1 MNANQILD
9 YIEFFKNNPR
19 PEGKVIAL
27 GGGDTSFDE
36 WYWKIIDKIDYPSD
50 DNYNRISKLFHRMI
64 SFKALEE
71 YDVKLLN
78 SITGHKTSR
87 LYSIVSKDITA
98 YCSSDSWDDLSS
110 YIVSKGKDF
119 FNEVKEN
126 PEIINQMLKDIS
138 YSESFNYCFTDFI

>member
-1 MNANQILD
+1 VNANQILD
-9 YIEFFKNNPR
+9 YIEFFKSNPR
-19 PEGKVIAL
+19 PEGKVTAL

-50 DNYNRISKLFHRMI
+50 DNYKRISKLFDRMI
-64 SFKALEE
+64 SFNAMSER
-71 YDVKLLN
+71 DVKLLK
-78 SITGHKTSR
+78 SITEHKTSR
-87 LYSIVSKDITA
+87 LYSIVSKDITE
-98 YCSSDSWDDLSS
+98 YFSDDSWDDLSS

-119 FNEVKEN
+119 YNSVKEN